1 MVVVKGGGAEG
12 VEGSDIEHPVVFKF
26 SALRWH
32 TV

>member
-26 SALRWH
+26 FKSGKGI
-32 TV
+32 